1 MSESDS
7 RAQFEKWISDTPH
20 YMDPKILR
28 VSGEPHYL
36 TLHILSGSSQWDGQ
50 YNDINVQ
57 RSWEAWQASERRY
70 QSCVAVS
77 TMDSVCHVFRTAED
91 FRQWITA
98 HRDSQSGS
106 FAWVDGVQL
115 HE

>member
-7 RAQFEKWISDTPH
+7 RAQFEKWISSPP
-20 YMDPKILR
+20 Y
-28 VSGEPHYL
+28 EL
-36 TLHILSGSSQWDGQ
+36 TTKRLPESSAWPGQ

-57 RSWEAWQASERRY
+57 RAWEAWKQCDSRY

-77 TMDSVCHVFRTAED
+77 TMESVCHVFRTEED
-91 FRQWITA
+91 FRQWIMA

-106 FAWVDGVQL
+106 FAWVDGIQL